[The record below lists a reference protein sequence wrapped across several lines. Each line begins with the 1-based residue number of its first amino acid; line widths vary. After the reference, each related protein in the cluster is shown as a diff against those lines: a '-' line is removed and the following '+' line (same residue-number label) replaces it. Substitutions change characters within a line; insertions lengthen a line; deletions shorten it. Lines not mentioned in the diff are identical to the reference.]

1 MCFRIHFTTFE
12 NTGRNVNYIR
22 MSDAYEREQYV
33 PSSAL
38 SHRIRPCGWSF
49 GAFTGSFECIADSPI
64 RQNNALLNSLSTKVS
79 ALRSVTI
86 DIHDNARDQ
95 DTLDHTVRLT

>member
-1 MCFRIHFTTFE
+1 
-12 NTGRNVNYIR
+12 

-33 PSSAL
+33 PL
-38 SHRIRPCGWSF
+38 SPPCPIGCPY
-49 GAFTGSFECIADSPI
+49 GRSPVWI
-64 RQNNALLNSLSTKVS
+64 SVLILWNRQNNALLNSLSSKVS

-95 DTLDHTVRLT
+95 ETLDHTVCLD

>member
-1 MCFRIHFTTFE
+1 VTLTNASSMSLPPPSPS
-12 NTGRNVNYIR
+12 NTPLWLDLWGFHRLIR
-22 MSDAYEREQYV
+22 VY
-33 PSSAL
+33 
-38 SHRIRPCGWSF
+38 
-49 GAFTGSFECIADSPI
+49 ADSPI

-95 DTLDHTVRLT
+95 DTLDHTVRLARCLTRPTTYKDACGGFANYS

>member
-1 MCFRIHFTTFE
+1 
-12 NTGRNVNYIR
+12 

-33 PSSAL
+33 PYLRSTLSNHVAL
-38 SHRIRPCGWSF
+38 MAPVSMSWSLTF
-49 GAFTGSFECIADSPI
+49 IQN
-64 RQNNALLNSLSTKVS
+64 RQNNALLNSLSSKVS

-95 DTLDHTVRLT
+95 DTLDHTVCLAWSRISDDFVEIL